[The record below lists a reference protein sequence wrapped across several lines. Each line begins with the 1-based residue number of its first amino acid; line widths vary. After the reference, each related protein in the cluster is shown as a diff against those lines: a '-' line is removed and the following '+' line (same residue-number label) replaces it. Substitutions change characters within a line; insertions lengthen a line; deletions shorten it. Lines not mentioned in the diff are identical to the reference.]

1 MKWILKW
8 LFRLLLLAVVLVV
21 IVVLSVNPLL
31 KALTEKYIRNA
42 TGMEAEIGRFSLGLI
57 EPTVTIQ
64 NFKLYNPPDFGGAP
78 FLNIREIHAEYDR
91 NALRKHDLH
100 ITLLRFNLAELDI
113 VKNQAGQTNIFSIAG
128 IASLQK
134 AGGDRREDAF
144 LRQTGL
150 EFTGIDV
157 LNVSIGTAKFIDLKD
172 QQLNRAQKIGIE
184 NCIIKNVKSR
194 ADLAGLGAFIWLRGG
209 HTVGLPVNPPKPG
222 PGTNQ

>member
-8 LFRLLLLAVVLVV
+8 LFRLFILAVVLVV
-21 IVVLSVNPLL
+21 IAVLSVNPLL
-31 KALTEKYIRNA
+31 KALIENRIRTR
-42 TGMEAEIGRFSLGLI
+42 TGMDAEIGGFSLGLI

-64 NFKLYNPPDFGGAP
+64 NFKLYNPPDFGGTP
-78 FLNIREIHAEYDR
+78 FLDIREIHAEYDR
-91 NALRKHDLH
+91 HALRKHDLH

-128 IASLQK
+128 IASFQK
-134 AGGDRREDAF
+134 AGAAGRATGF
-144 LRQTGL
+144 LRQTGP

-157 LNVSIGTAKFIDLKD
+157 LNVSIGKARFIDLKD
-172 QQLNRAQKIGIE
+172 QRLNRTQKIGIE
-184 NCIIKNVKSR
+184 NCIIKNVKSP
-194 ADLAGLGAFIWLRGG
+194 ADLAGLGALIWLRGG